1 MGYPLAKGI
10 ACNTEMSSSHHGVS
24 GSEPEDVLGLFL
36 AWLPASW
43 MSVQV
48 RDWVG
53 LDQVAVPEQLV

>member
-1 MGYPLAKGI
+1 MP
-10 ACNTEMSSSHHGVS
+10 CSHHGAS

-36 AWLPASW
+36 ARLSASW

-53 LDQVAVPEQLV
+53 VDQVAVPEQLL

>member
-1 MGYPLAKGI
+1 MGYPLAK
-10 ACNTEMSSSHHGVS
+10 ACNAKMSSSHHGAS

-36 AWLPASW
+36 AWLSASW

-53 LDQVAVPEQLV
+53 VDQAAGPEQLV